1 MIPREEWN
9 RCRPLVEAALATTY
23 GFETIDDVERLL
35 EEGKYGVM
43 FGNQSVAVFEICDY
57 QQRKVLIVQHGGGDL
72 AELLDVMEP
81 ALCEHA
87 RLVGCDSIMGL
98 GRLGW
103 KRETEKRGYR
113 MAYIAMIK
121 DLVN

>member
-1 MIPREEWN
+1 MIPREEWM
-9 RCRPLVEAALATTY
+9 RCRPMVEAALATSR

-43 FGNQSVAVFEICDY
+43 FGDRSVAIFEICDY
-57 QQRKVLIVQHGGGDL
+57 LQRKLLVVQHGGGDL
-72 AELLDVMEP
+72 SELLDVMEP

-87 RLVGCDSIMGL
+87 LALGCDGVMGL
-98 GRLGW
+98 GRMGW

-121 DLVN
+121 DILQ